1 MILEVAASEFVD
13 FEIGLIFNRA
23 GGGGR
28 GWKTKR
34 RGFKK
39 KKERGKNRNGSVHRY
54 NSPIIAR
61 FLPPPP
67 FPLFPFHQIREG
79 SNYSDLLHN

>member
-23 GGGGR
+23 GGESG
-28 GWKTKR
+28 KQSEE
-34 RGFKK
+34 GFKK

>member
-23 GGGGR
+23 GGEDG
-28 GWKTKR
+28 KQSEE
-34 RGFKK
+34 GFKK

-61 FLPPPP
+61 FLPPPHLSFS
-67 FPLFPFHQIREG
+67 FPPNPRRKQ
-79 SNYSDLLHN
+79 LLGPSS

>member
-1 MILEVAASEFVD
+1 MKGRKKKRKVILEVAASEFVD

-39 KKERGKNRNGSVHRY
+39 KERER
-54 NSPIIAR
+54 
-61 FLPPPP
+61 
-67 FPLFPFHQIREG
+67 
-79 SNYSDLLHN
+79 